1 MSRRSGGDL
10 EAFIAFLGG
19 MLAAGLLA
27 LALLG
32 VGRFTELTP
41 GLLRLAKALGAALW
55 LTVTVLLYRR
65 MRARSAVHEA
75 RSAVHDTGP
84 SVR

>member
-32 VGRFTELTP
+32 ARQFVELTP
-41 GLLRLAKALGAALW
+41 GLLRLAKGLGAALW
-55 LTVTVLLYRR
+55 LTVTVLVYRR
-65 MRARSAVHEA
+65 LRAQGA
-75 RSAVHDTGP
+75 GP
-84 SVR
+84 APH